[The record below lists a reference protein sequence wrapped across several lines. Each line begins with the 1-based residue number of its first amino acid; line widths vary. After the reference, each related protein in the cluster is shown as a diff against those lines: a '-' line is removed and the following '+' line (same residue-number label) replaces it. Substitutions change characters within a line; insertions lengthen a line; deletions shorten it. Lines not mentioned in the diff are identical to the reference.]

1 MNDSRYIIFDFDGTI
16 ADTFDLALE
25 IYNTIAPEYN
35 CRPAGPEDLDLFRT
49 KKPQELLKIYG
60 VSRLKLLSLMLR
72 IRREL
77 SHHIP
82 EIKLIRG
89 MDASLR
95 EIRGRGY
102 RMGILTSNSVIN
114 VGKFLDINNLSGL
127 FDFIYSGKSLFGK
140 DKVIRRLLMHEN
152 LTADK
157 VIYVGDEARD
167 IEASKSAGIP
177 VVSVSWGMNRR
188 ELLFSLSPDQIADD
202 PKELPGCLQ
211 RIFDGRP

>member
-82 EIKLIRG
+82 EINLIRG

-95 EIRGRGY
+95 EIRSGGY

-140 DKVIRRLLMHEN
+140 DKVIKRLLMHEN

-188 ELLFSLSPDQIADD
+188 ELLVSLSPDQIADD

-211 RIFDGRP
+211 RIFDERP

>member
-16 ADTFDLALE
+16 ADTFDLTLE

-35 CRPAGPEDLDLFRT
+35 CRRAGPEDLDLFRT

-77 SHHIP
+77 NSYIP
-82 EIKLIRG
+82 EIKFIRG
-89 MDASLR
+89 MDDSLR

-102 RMGILTSNSVIN
+102 RMGILTSNSVNN

-167 IEASKSAGIP
+167 IVASKSAGIP

-188 ELLFSLSPDQIADD
+188 ELLASLSPDQMADD
-202 PKELPGCLQ
+202 PRELPGCLQ
-211 RIFDGRP
+211 RVFDDR